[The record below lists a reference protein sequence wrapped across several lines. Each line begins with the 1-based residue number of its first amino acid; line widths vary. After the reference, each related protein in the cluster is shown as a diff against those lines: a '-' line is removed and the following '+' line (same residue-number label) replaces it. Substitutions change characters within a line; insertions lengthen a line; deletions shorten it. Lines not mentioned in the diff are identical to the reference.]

1 VQVQFMVVVVVEE
14 VLFWLLLRQHL
25 IMAAVHFM
33 AAAVAVVVTQ
43 LLLRV
48 TAGNQ
53 FGEVVVLTVQQAQT
67 YLQTEDY
74 PPVVQAVQKQ
84 QTQVQVV
91 VVEFASLIGKRTL

>member
-1 VQVQFMVVVVVEE
+1 MVVVVVEG

-33 AAAVAVVVTQ
+33 VAVVAVVVTQ

-53 FGEVVVLTVQQAQT
+53 FGEVVVLTVQQAQP
-67 YLQTEDY
+67 YLETEDY
-74 PPVVQAVQKQ
+74 LPVVQAVQREEI
-84 QTQVQVV
+84 QVQVV
-91 VVEFASLIGKRTL
+91 VAEFDSLIGKRTI